1 MTAFAYQNGA
11 LFAEDVDLAAVAA
24 QVGTP
29 AYVYSTAA
37 LVANYRAYVD
47 ALAGLPIAV
56 CFAAKANSNLA
67 VLRTLVQQGA
77 GIDVVSTGEMKRA
90 LAAGCPADRIVF
102 SGIGKTVEDLEAA
115 LLAGIHQIN
124 VESLQELELLSQV
137 AVRLRRDAVVAFRV
151 NPDVDAKT
159 HTKISTGRKGD
170 KFGIELEDAP
180 VAYERARVLPGIR
193 PVGIAAHIGSQLLDL
208 SPYRD
213 AYRRLAELV
222 RELRAAGHVV
232 ERLDLGGG
240 IGISYKGDPA
250 PALADYARIVRETVG
265 DLGCHLMVEPGR
277 SICGDA
283 GVLLSRVIFIKPGR
297 TRNFVI
303 LDAAMNDLIRPAMY
317 DAWHGIVP
325 LRQPAEGAAEAEF
338 DVVGPVCE
346 SSDTFAKARSLPP
359 LAAGDLVAFTG
370 AGAYGAVMAST
381 YNTRPLVP
389 EVLVDKDRFALVR
402 KRPTFEEMV
411 AGESLP
417 PWLARDGLTTKA

>member
-1 MTAFAYQNGA
+1 MTAFAYRHGA

-24 QVGTP
+24 EVGTP

-67 VLRTLVQQGA
+67 VLRTLVRQGA
-77 GIDVVSTGEMKRA
+77 GIDVVSTGEMRRA

-102 SGIGKTVEDLEAA
+102 SGVGKTAEDLEAA

-137 AVRLRRDAVVAFRV
+137 AVRLQRDAVVAFRV

-180 VAYERARVLPGIR
+180 LAYERARALPGIS

-208 SPYRD
+208 SPYRH

-250 PALADYARIVRETVG
+250 PALADYALIVRETVG
-265 DLGCHLMVEPGR
+265 DLGCRLMVEPGR

-297 TRNFVI
+297 ARSFVI
-303 LDAAMNDLIRPAMY
+303 LDAAMNDLVRPAMY

-325 LRQPAEGAAEAEF
+325 LRQPAEGAAEAEY

-389 EVLVDKDRFALVR
+389 EVLVDKDRFAIVR

-417 PWLARDGLTTKA
+417 PWLD

>member
-1 MTAFAYQNGA
+1 MTAFAYKNGA

-24 QVGTP
+24 EVGTP

-102 SGIGKTVEDLEAA
+102 SGVGKTAEDLEAA

-170 KFGIELEDAP
+170 KFGIELEDAAE
-180 VAYERARVLPGIR
+180 AYQRARALPGVR

-222 RELRAAGHVV
+222 RDLRAAGHVV
-232 ERLDLGGG
+232 DRLDLGGG
-240 IGISYKGDPA
+240 IGISYRGDPA

-265 DLGCHLMVEPGR
+265 DLGCHLMCEPGR

-317 DAWHGIVP
+317 EAWHGIVP

-389 EVLVDKDRFALVR
+389 EALVDKDRFALVR

-417 PWLARDGLTTKA
+417 PWLD

>member
-1 MTAFAYQNGA
+1 MTAFSYRNGA

-67 VLRTLVQQGA
+67 VLRTLVAQGA

-102 SGIGKTVEDLEAA
+102 SGVGKTVEDLEAA
-115 LLAGIHQIN
+115 LLAGIQQIN

-180 VAYERARVLPGIR
+180 MAYERARVLPGVR

-317 DAWHGIVP
+317 EAWHGIVP
-325 LRQPAEGAAEAEF
+325 LRQPAEGAVEAEY

-346 SSDTFAKARSLPP
+346 SSDTFAKGRSLPP

-417 PWLARDGLTTKA
+417 PWLAQVD

>member
-1 MTAFAYQNGA
+1 MTAFAYRDGA

-24 QVGTP
+24 EVGTP

-37 LVANYRAYVD
+37 LVANTLAYVD

-77 GIDVVSTGEMKRA
+77 GIDVVSTGEMRRA
-90 LAAGCPADRIVF
+90 LAAGCPPDRIVF
-102 SGIGKTVEDLEAA
+102 SGVGKTVEDLEAA

-170 KFGIELEDAP
+170 KFGIELEDAA
-180 VAYERARVLPGIR
+180 VAYERARALPGVQ

-222 RELRAAGHVV
+222 RDLRAAGHVV

-240 IGISYKGDPA
+240 IGISYRGDPA

-265 DLGCHLMVEPGR
+265 DLGCRLMCEPGR

-389 EVLVDKDRFALVR
+389 EVLVDKDRFAIVR

-417 PWLARDGLTTKA
+417 PWLD

>member
-1 MTAFAYQNGA
+1 MTAFAYRNGA

-29 AYVYSTAA
+29 AYVYSAAA

-90 LAAGCPADRIVF
+90 LAAGCPADRVVF
-102 SGIGKTVEDLEAA
+102 SGVGKTVEDLEAA
-115 LLAGIHQIN
+115 LLADIHQIN

-180 VAYERARVLPGIR
+180 LAFERARALPGIR
-193 PVGIAAHIGSQLLDL
+193 AVGIAAHIGSQLLDL

-240 IGISYKGDPA
+240 IGISYRGDPA

-317 DAWHGIVP
+317 EAWHGIVP

-389 EVLVDKDRFALVR
+389 EVLVDKDRFAIVR

-417 PWLARDGLTTKA
+417 PWVAQAGLTTEA

>member
-1 MTAFAYQNGA
+1 MTTFAYRDGA

-47 ALAGLPIAV
+47 ALAGLPIEV

-67 VLRTLVQQGA
+67 VLRTLVAQGA

-90 LAAGCPADRIVF
+90 LAAGCPPDRIVF

-180 VAYERARVLPGIR
+180 VAYERARALPGVR

-222 RELRAAGHVV
+222 RDLRAAGHVV
-232 ERLDLGGG
+232 DRLDLGGG

-265 DLGCHLMVEPGR
+265 DLGCQLMCEPGR

-283 GVLLSRVIFIKPGR
+283 GVLLSRVLFIKPGR

-303 LDAAMNDLIRPAMY
+303 LDAAMNDLVRPAMY

-389 EVLVDKDRFALVR
+389 EVLVDKDRFAIVR

-417 PWLARDGLTTKA
+417 PWLDLTEA

>member
-1 MTAFAYQNGA
+1 MTAFAYRNGA

-24 QVGTP
+24 EVGTP

-90 LAAGCPADRIVF
+90 LAAGCPPDRIVF
-102 SGIGKTVEDLEAA
+102 SGVGKSAEDLEAA

-170 KFGIELEDAP
+170 KFGIELEDAAL
-180 VAYERARVLPGIR
+180 AYERARALPGVR

-222 RELRAAGHVV
+222 RDLRAAGHVV

-303 LDAAMNDLIRPAMY
+303 LDAAMNDLVRPAMY
-317 DAWHGIVP
+317 EAWHGIVP

-346 SSDTFAKARSLPP
+346 SSDTFAKARSLPS

-389 EVLVDKDRFALVR
+389 EVLVDKDRFAIVR

-417 PWLARDGLTTKA
+417 PWLARVD

>member
-1 MTAFAYQNGA
+1 MTTFAYRDGA

-67 VLRTLVQQGA
+67 VLRTLVAQGA

-90 LAAGCPADRIVF
+90 LAAGCPPDRIVF

-170 KFGIELEDAP
+170 KFGIELEDAA
-180 VAYERARVLPGIR
+180 VAYDRARALPGVR

-222 RELRAAGHVV
+222 RDLRAAGHVV

-265 DLGCHLMVEPGR
+265 DLGCQLMCEPGR

-283 GVLLSRVIFIKPGR
+283 GVLLSRVLFIKPGR

-303 LDAAMNDLIRPAMY
+303 LDAAMNDLVRPAMY

-389 EVLVDKDRFALVR
+389 EVLVDKDRFAIVR

-417 PWLARDGLTTKA
+417 PWLD

>member
-1 MTAFAYQNGA
+1 MTAFGYRNGA

-29 AYVYSTAA
+29 AYVYSSAA

-67 VLRTLVQQGA
+67 VLRTLVRQGA

-90 LAAGCPADRIVF
+90 LAAGCPPDRIVF
-102 SGIGKTVEDLEAA
+102 SGVGKTAEDLEAA

-124 VESLQELELLSQV
+124 VESLQELELLSRV
-137 AVRLRRDAVVAFRV
+137 AVRVRRDAVVAFRV

-170 KFGIELEDAP
+170 KFGIELEDAAL
-180 VAYERARVLPGIR
+180 AYERARALPGVR

-222 RELRAAGHVV
+222 RELRGAGHVV

-317 DAWHGIVP
+317 EAWHGIVP

-346 SSDTFAKARSLPP
+346 SSDTFARARSLPP

-389 EVLVDKDRFALVR
+389 EVLVDKDRFAIVR

-417 PWLARDGLTTKA
+417 PWLARVD

>member
-1 MTAFAYQNGA
+1 MTAFAYRNGA
-11 LFAEDVDLAAVAA
+11 LFAEDVDLAAVAE

-29 AYVYSTAA
+29 AYVYSSAA

-47 ALAGLPIAV
+47 ALAGLPIDV

-90 LAAGCPADRIVF
+90 LAAGCPAGRIVF
-102 SGIGKTVEDLEAA
+102 SGVGKTAEDLEAA

-137 AVRLRRDAVVAFRV
+137 VVRLRRDAVVAFRV

-159 HTKISTGRKGD
+159 HAKISTGRKGD
-170 KFGIELEDAP
+170 KFGIELEDAAE
-180 VAYERARVLPGIR
+180 AYARARALPGVR

-222 RELRAAGHVV
+222 RDLRAAGHVV

-250 PALADYARIVRETVG
+250 PALADYAHIVRETVG
-265 DLGCHLMVEPGR
+265 DLGCRLMCEPGR

-317 DAWHGIVP
+317 EAWHGIVP
-325 LRQPAEGAAEAEF
+325 LRQPAEGAAEADF

-346 SSDTFAKARSLPP
+346 SSDTFARARSLPP

-381 YNTRPLVP
+381 YNSRPLVP

-417 PWLARDGLTTKA
+417 PWLD

>member
-1 MTAFAYQNGA
+1 MTAFSYRHGA

-67 VLRTLVQQGA
+67 VLRTLVQRGA

-102 SGIGKTVEDLEAA
+102 SGVGKTVEDLEAA

-137 AVRLRRDAVVAFRV
+137 AVRVRRDAIVAFRV

-180 VAYERARVLPGIR
+180 VAYERARALPGIR

-222 RELRAAGHVV
+222 RDLRGAGHVV

-265 DLGCHLMVEPGR
+265 NVGCRLMVEPGR

-303 LDAAMNDLIRPAMY
+303 LDAAMNDLVRPAMY

-359 LAAGDLVAFTG
+359 MAAGDLVAFTG

-389 EVLVDKDRFALVR
+389 EVLVDKDRFAIVR

-417 PWLARDGLTTKA
+417 PWLAQAGVTTEA

>member
-1 MTAFAYQNGA
+1 MTAFAYRNGA

-29 AYVYSTAA
+29 AYVYSAAA
-37 LVANYRAYVD
+37 LVSNYRAYVD

-67 VLRTLVQQGA
+67 VLRTLVRQGA

-102 SGIGKTVEDLEAA
+102 SGVGKTAEDLEAA

-124 VESLQELELLSQV
+124 VESLQELELLSAV
-137 AVRLRRDAVVAFRV
+137 AVRVQREAVVAFRV

-170 KFGIELEDAP
+170 KFGIEIEDAAL
-180 VAYERARVLPGIR
+180 AYERASALPGIR
-193 PVGIAAHIGSQLLDL
+193 PAGIAAHIGSQLLDL
-208 SPYRD
+208 SPYRA
-213 AYRRLAELV
+213 AYERLAGLV
-222 RELRAAGHVV
+222 RGLRAAGHAV
-232 ERLDLGGG
+232 ERVDLGGG

-265 DLGCHLMVEPGR
+265 DLGCQLMVEPGR

-297 TRNFVI
+297 ARNFVI

-317 DAWHGIVP
+317 EAWHGIVP
-325 LRQPAEGAAEAEF
+325 LRQPAEGTAEAEY

-346 SSDTFAKARSLPP
+346 SSDTFAKARPLPP

-389 EVLVDKDRFALVR
+389 EVLVDKDQFAIVR

-417 PWLARDGLTTKA
+417 PWLD

>member
-1 MTAFAYQNGA
+1 MTTFAYRDGA
-11 LFAEDVDLAAVAA
+11 LFAEDVDLAAVAT

-37 LVANYRAYVD
+37 LIANYRAYVD
-47 ALAGLPIAV
+47 ALAGLPIEV

-67 VLRTLVQQGA
+67 VLRTLVAQGA

-90 LAAGCPADRIVF
+90 LAAGCPPDRIVF
-102 SGIGKTVEDLEAA
+102 SGIGKTVGDLEAA

-180 VAYERARVLPGIR
+180 IAYERARALPGVR

-222 RELRAAGHVV
+222 RDLRAAGHVV
-232 ERLDLGGG
+232 DRLDLGGG

-265 DLGCHLMVEPGR
+265 DLGCQLMCEPGR

-283 GVLLSRVIFIKPGR
+283 GVLLSRVLFIKPGR

-303 LDAAMNDLIRPAMY
+303 LDAAMNDLVRPAMY

-389 EVLVDKDRFALVR
+389 EVLVDKDRFAIVR

-417 PWLARDGLTTKA
+417 PWLD

>member
-1 MTAFAYQNGA
+1 MTTFAYRDGA
-11 LFAEDVDLAAVAA
+11 LFAEDVDLAAVAE

-67 VLRTLVQQGA
+67 VLRTLVAQGA

-90 LAAGCPADRIVF
+90 LAAGCPPDRIVF

-180 VAYERARVLPGIR
+180 VAYARARALPGVR

-222 RELRAAGHVV
+222 RDLRAAGHVV
-232 ERLDLGGG
+232 DRLDLGGG

-265 DLGCHLMVEPGR
+265 DLGCQLMCEPGR

-283 GVLLSRVIFIKPGR
+283 GVLLSRVLFIKPGR

-303 LDAAMNDLIRPAMY
+303 LDAAMNDLVRPAMY

-325 LRQPAEGAAEAEF
+325 LRQPAEGAAQAEF

-389 EVLVDKDRFALVR
+389 EVLVDKDRFAIVR

-417 PWLARDGLTTKA
+417 PWLD

>member
-1 MTAFAYQNGA
+1 MTAFAYRNGA

-29 AYVYSTAA
+29 VYVYSSAA
-37 LVANYRAYVD
+37 LVANYLAYVD
-47 ALAGLPIAV
+47 ALAGLPMSV

-67 VLRTLVQQGA
+67 VLRTLVRQGA
-77 GIDVVSTGEMKRA
+77 GVDVVSTGEMQRA

-102 SGIGKTVEDLEAA
+102 SGVGKTAEDLKAA

-137 AVRLRRDAVVAFRV
+137 AVRVRRDAVVVFRV

-159 HTKISTGRKGD
+159 HAKISTGRKGD
-170 KFGIELEDAP
+170 KFGIELEDTA
-180 VAYERARVLPGIR
+180 AAFERARILPGVR

-222 RELRAAGHVV
+222 RDLRAAGHVV

-240 IGISYKGDPA
+240 IGISYKGDAA
-250 PALADYARIVRETVG
+250 PSLADYARIVRETVG
-265 DLGCHLMVEPGR
+265 DLGCSLMVEPGR

-317 DAWHGIVP
+317 EAWHGIVP
-325 LRQPAEGAAEAEF
+325 LRQPAEGAGEAEY

-346 SSDTFAKARSLPP
+346 SSDTFAKGRALPP

-389 EVLVDKDRFALVR
+389 EVLVDKDSFAIVR

-417 PWLARDGLTTKA
+417 PWLA

>member
-1 MTAFAYQNGA
+1 MTAFAYRNGA

-67 VLRTLVQQGA
+67 VLRTLVAQGA

-90 LAAGCPADRIVF
+90 LAAGCPPDRIVF
-102 SGIGKTVEDLEAA
+102 SGVGKTVEDLEAA

-124 VESLQELELLSQV
+124 VESLQELELLSQI

-180 VAYERARVLPGIR
+180 LAYERAQALPGIR

-222 RELRAAGHVV
+222 RDLRAVGHVV
-232 ERLDLGGG
+232 ERLELGGG
-240 IGISYKGDPA
+240 IGISYKGDAA

-265 DLGCHLMVEPGR
+265 DLGCTLMVEPGR

-359 LAAGDLVAFTG
+359 LAAGDLVAFNR
-370 AGAYGAVMAST
+370 AGA
-381 YNTRPLVP
+381 
-389 EVLVDKDRFALVR
+389 
-402 KRPTFEEMV
+402 
-411 AGESLP
+411 
-417 PWLARDGLTTKA
+417 

>member
-1 MTAFAYQNGA
+1 MTAFAYRNGA

-29 AYVYSTAA
+29 AYVYSSAA

-47 ALAGLPIAV
+47 ALAGLPIDV

-67 VLRTLVQQGA
+67 VLRTLVAQGA

-90 LAAGCPADRIVF
+90 LAAGCPAGRIVF
-102 SGIGKTVEDLEAA
+102 SGVGKTAEDLEAA

-137 AVRLRRDAVVAFRV
+137 AVRLRRDAVVVFRV

-159 HTKISTGRKGD
+159 HAKISTGRKGD
-170 KFGIELEDAP
+170 KFGIELEDAA
-180 VAYERARVLPGIR
+180 VAYQRARALPGVR
-193 PVGIAAHIGSQLLDL
+193 PVGLAAHIGSQLLDL

-213 AYRRLAELV
+213 AYRRLADLV
-222 RELRAAGHVV
+222 RDLRAAGHVV

-277 SICGDA
+277 SICGEA

-317 DAWHGIVP
+317 DSWHGIVP

-346 SSDTFAKARSLPP
+346 SSDTFAKARLLPP

-417 PWLARDGLTTKA
+417 PWLD

>member
-1 MTAFAYQNGA
+1 MTTFAYRDGA
-11 LFAEDVDLAAVAA
+11 LFAEDVDLAAVAV

-90 LAAGCPADRIVF
+90 LAAGCPPDRIVF

-137 AVRLRRDAVVAFRV
+137 AVRLRRDAMVAFRV

-180 VAYERARVLPGIR
+180 VAYERARALPGVR

-232 ERLDLGGG
+232 DRLDLGGG

-265 DLGCHLMVEPGR
+265 DLGCQLMCEPGR

-283 GVLLSRVIFIKPGR
+283 GVLLSRVLFIKPGR

-303 LDAAMNDLIRPAMY
+303 LDAAMNDLVRPAMY

-389 EVLVDKDRFALVR
+389 EVLVDKDRFAIVR

-417 PWLARDGLTTKA
+417 PWLD

>member
-1 MTAFAYQNGA
+1 MTTFAYRDGA

-67 VLRTLVQQGA
+67 VLRTLVAQGA

-90 LAAGCPADRIVF
+90 LAAGCPPDRIVF

-180 VAYERARVLPGIR
+180 VAYARAQALPGVR

-222 RELRAAGHVV
+222 RDLRAAGHVV
-232 ERLDLGGG
+232 DRLDLGGG

-265 DLGCHLMVEPGR
+265 DLGCQLMCEPGR

-283 GVLLSRVIFIKPGR
+283 GVLLSRVLFIKPGR

-303 LDAAMNDLIRPAMY
+303 LDAAMNDLVRPAMY

-325 LRQPAEGAAEAEF
+325 LRQPVDGAAEAEF

-417 PWLARDGLTTKA
+417 PWLAQAGLTTEA

>member
-1 MTAFAYQNGA
+1 MTAFAYRNGA

-24 QVGTP
+24 EVGTP

-102 SGIGKTVEDLEAA
+102 SGIGKTAEDLEAA

-180 VAYERARVLPGIR
+180 VAYARARALPGVR

-240 IGISYKGDPA
+240 LGISYKGDPV

-265 DLGCHLMVEPGR
+265 DLGCRLMVEPGR

-325 LRQPAEGAAEAEF
+325 LRQPAEGTAEAEF

-389 EVLVDKDRFALVR
+389 EVLVDKDRFAIVR

-417 PWLARDGLTTKA
+417 PWLARLD

>member
-1 MTAFAYQNGA
+1 MTAFAYRNGS

-24 QVGTP
+24 QIGTP
-29 AYVYSTAA
+29 AYVYSSAA

-47 ALAGLPIAV
+47 ALAGLPMSV

-77 GIDVVSTGEMKRA
+77 GVDVVSTGEMRRA

-102 SGIGKTVEDLEAA
+102 SGVGKTAEDLEAA

-137 AVRLRRDAVVAFRV
+137 AVRVRRDAVVVFRV

-159 HTKISTGRKGD
+159 HAKISTGRKGD
-170 KFGIELEDAP
+170 KFGIELEDTA
-180 VAYERARVLPGIR
+180 AAFERAHILPGVR

-213 AYRRLAELV
+213 AYRRLAGLV
-222 RELRAAGHVV
+222 RDLRGAGHVV

-240 IGISYKGDPA
+240 IGISYKGDVA
-250 PALADYARIVRETVG
+250 PSLADYARIVRETVG
-265 DLGCHLMVEPGR
+265 DLGCSLMVEPGR

-325 LRQPAEGAAEAEF
+325 LRQPAEGAVEAEF

-346 SSDTFAKARSLPP
+346 SGDTFAKGRALPP

-389 EVLVDKDRFALVR
+389 EVLVDKDSFAIVR

-417 PWLARDGLTTKA
+417 PWLA

>member
-1 MTAFAYQNGA
+1 MTAFAYRNGA
-11 LFAEDVDLAAVAA
+11 LFAEDVDLAAVAE

-29 AYVYSTAA
+29 AYVYSSAA

-47 ALAGLPIAV
+47 ALAGLPIDV

-90 LAAGCPADRIVF
+90 LAAGCPAGRIVF
-102 SGIGKTVEDLEAA
+102 SGVGKTAEDLEAA

-124 VESLQELELLSQV
+124 VESLQELELLS
-137 AVRLRRDAVVAFRV
+137 RV

-159 HTKISTGRKGD
+159 HAKISTGRKGD
-170 KFGIELEDAP
+170 KFGIELEDAAE
-180 VAYERARVLPGIR
+180 AYARARALPGVR

-222 RELRAAGHVV
+222 RDLRAAGHVV

-250 PALADYARIVRETVG
+250 PALADYAHIVRETVG
-265 DLGCHLMVEPGR
+265 DLGCRLMCEPGR

-317 DAWHGIVP
+317 EAWHGIVP
-325 LRQPAEGAAEAEF
+325 LRQPAEGAAEADF

-346 SSDTFAKARSLPP
+346 SSDTFARARSLPP

-381 YNTRPLVP
+381 YNSRPLVP

-417 PWLARDGLTTKA
+417 PWLD

>member
-1 MTAFAYQNGA
+1 MTVFAYRDGA

-29 AYVYSTAA
+29 AYVYSSAQ

-47 ALAGLPIAV
+47 ALAGLPMSV

-77 GIDVVSTGEMKRA
+77 GIDVVSTGEMRRA

-102 SGIGKTVEDLEAA
+102 SGVGKTAEDLEAA
-115 LLAGIHQIN
+115 LLADIHQIN

-137 AVRLRRDAVVAFRV
+137 AVRVRRDAVVVFRV

-159 HTKISTGRKGD
+159 HAKISTGRKGD
-170 KFGIELEDAP
+170 KFGIELEDA
-180 VAYERARVLPGIR
+180 ATAFDRARVLPGVR
-193 PVGIAAHIGSQLLDL
+193 AVGVAAHIGSQLLDL

-213 AYRRLAELV
+213 AYRRLADLV
-222 RELRAAGHVV
+222 RDLRAAGHAV
-232 ERLDLGGG
+232 ERVDLGGG
-240 IGISYKGDPA
+240 IGISYKGDAA
-250 PALADYARIVRETVG
+250 PSLADYARIVHETVG
-265 DLGCHLMVEPGR
+265 DLGCSLMVEPGR

-303 LDAAMNDLIRPAMY
+303 LDAAMNDLVRPAMY

-325 LRQPAEGAAEAEF
+325 LRQPAEGAGEAEF

-346 SSDTFAKARSLPP
+346 SGDTFARGRALPP

-389 EVLVDKDRFALVR
+389 EVLVDKDHFAIVR

-417 PWLARDGLTTKA
+417 PWLAS

>member
-1 MTAFAYQNGA
+1 MTAFAYRNGA

-29 AYVYSTAA
+29 VYVYSSGA

-47 ALAGLPIAV
+47 ALAGLPMSV

-67 VLRTLVQQGA
+67 VLRTLVRQGA
-77 GIDVVSTGEMKRA
+77 GVDVVSTGEMQRA

-102 SGIGKTVEDLEAA
+102 SGVGKTAEDLKAA

-137 AVRLRRDAVVAFRV
+137 AVRVRRDAVVVFRV

-159 HTKISTGRKGD
+159 HAKISTGRKGD
-170 KFGIELEDAP
+170 KFGIELEDTA
-180 VAYERARVLPGIR
+180 AAFERARILPGVR

-240 IGISYKGDPA
+240 IGISYKGDAA
-250 PALADYARIVRETVG
+250 PSLADYARIVRETVG
-265 DLGCHLMVEPGR
+265 DLGCSLMVEPGR

-317 DAWHGIVP
+317 EAWHGIVP
-325 LRQPAEGAAEAEF
+325 LRQPAEGAGEAEY

-346 SSDTFAKARSLPP
+346 SSDTFAKGRALPP

-389 EVLVDKDRFALVR
+389 EVLVDKDSFAIVR

-417 PWLARDGLTTKA
+417 PWLA